1 MYTQTGPAL
10 YRFWLI
16 DFFFVVKPLIVG
28 EQKHF
33 PSTNVQRSTDTGSG
47 NKQDENKELLN
58 VRCHLGGHMTFK
70 LQLKCDLF
78 WKLEYVA
85 SCFRCFLSGAMKN
98 VISVYAVPP
107 HGRWCF
113 HDRFDWRFLFN
124 PLQAS
129 LTADEETRTPWSPW
143 TATHLTGLSV
153 LTPPRPTELLHV
165 ALRYRHTHRLQVMSA
180 FDLATL
186 NKKMDL
192 RLWNIHMCR
201 HQGGRC
207 LPALWLYVSSSVY
220 RVQEVD

>member
-1 MYTQTGPAL
+1 
-10 YRFWLI
+10 
-16 DFFFVVKPLIVG
+16 
-28 EQKHF
+28 
-33 PSTNVQRSTDTGSG
+33 
-47 NKQDENKELLN
+47 
-58 VRCHLGGHMTFK
+58 MTFK

-98 VISVYAVPP
+98 VISVYAAPP

-113 HDRFDWRFLFN
+113 NDRFDWSFLFN

-165 ALRYRHTHRLQVMSA
+165 ALIYRDTDRCRWCQHLSWQHQTRRWTYGTFTCVVIRGVGVYQHCDSTSLQASTESRKSTKGHLLPFRVDSA
-180 FDLATL
+180 
-186 NKKMDL
+186 
-192 RLWNIHMCR
+192 W
-201 HQGGRC
+201 
-207 LPALWLYVSSSVY
+207 ALWCFSLREPPV
-220 RVQEVD
+220 